1 MILLLSYMLNFIL
14 YIYYLQN
21 KKHINTIIYIYII
34 AKFAHVSPMRIGC
47 LVSN

>member
-1 MILLLSYMLNFIL
+1 MVLLLSYMLNFIL

-21 KKHINTIIYIYII
+21 KKHINTIIYIL
-34 AKFAHVSPMRIGC
+34 AKFAHVSPMRVGC